1 MREILIV
8 SNNRVIFDI
17 LSRLKKKKEKGKFIH
32 KNWTKT
38 RGAEHVAWR
47 GDIKKKKT
55 KLTQSTFHPIMSISQ
70 CSGVGRLLKQLVYIA
85 LLILFARGVRARY
98 SRSELD
104 PRNIRM
110 RIHLAKNDHRSK
122 NRGAEMRPQTSISP
136 RLKSALRFFPPQPS
150 TDRIYQKSKYVSVNR
165 SKKEKA
171 SSRNLEI
178 SSPLTLRTRSQE
190 EG

>member
-8 SNNRVIFDI
+8 SNNRVVFDI
-17 LSRLKKKKEKGKFIH
+17 LSRLKKKRKKGNLF
-32 KNWTKT
+32 TKT
-38 RGAEHVAWR
+38 GLKLGAPNTWRGAE
-47 GDIKKKKT
+47 ILKKKT

-150 TDRIYQKSKYVSVNR
+150 TDRIYQKSKYVNVNR